1 MQNSTE
7 TSKSNLVTLKK
18 NHDQM
23 GFNSSIQGW
32 LNIQNSINIIYHIKG
47 IKDKHMIISTDVGKH
62 SVNFNIYL

>member
-1 MQNSTE
+1 
-7 TSKSNLVTLKK
+7 
-18 NHDQM
+18 M

>member
-1 MQNSTE
+1 
-7 TSKSNLVTLKK
+7 
-18 NHDQM
+18 M

-47 IKDKHMIISTDVGKH
+47 IKDKHMIILTDVGKH

>member
-1 MQNSTE
+1 MNIDAKLNKKQQI
-7 TSKSNLVTLKK
+7 KSSNIKKK

-47 IKDKHMIISTDVGKH
+47 IKDKLT
-62 SVNFNIYL
+62 